1 MCCEELFSKRPVH
14 SLYAYVRKNLP
25 MYTPPPHFSHKN
37 TCNCLF
43 MRRSSKKVATRSMHI
58 FFLIFLRLCGSYYVH
73 SNIVNIKG
81 SIQACFLNFYV
92 SNTSLPSLFYQTY
105 SWIHLVF
112 DFQLITLH
120 HGYQKTRVCVFC
132 FLSCLLSFHL
142 SFVWNYSYYTSTE
155 LLARYKCMPIS
166 LFTPNFLPN
175 VFRKQYVLLV
185 YRSLL
190 TCPPYLRAKQAAVQP
205 CILPVNY
212 FLTHKQCSCETFN
225 YLCWWHLSW
234 PTPPRLLPSPPC
246 LSGNC
251 LHFLAIICM
260 CVVLSWCEK
269 KR

>member
-1 MCCEELFSKRPVH
+1 M
-14 SLYAYVRKNLP
+14 
-25 MYTPPPHFSHKN
+25 
-37 TCNCLF
+37 
-43 MRRSSKKVATRSMHI
+43 
-58 FFLIFLRLCGSYYVH
+58 
-73 SNIVNIKG
+73 
-81 SIQACFLNFYV
+81 FLNFHV
-92 SNTSLPSLFYQTY
+92 SNSSLPDLFFQTY

-120 HGYQKTRVCVFC
+120 HVYQKTRVFVFC

-190 TCPPYLRAKQAAVQP
+190 TCPPPPLVLCVQSRQHNHAFYQL
-205 CILPVNY
+205 IIFSLANSAPVKHLIIY
-212 FLTHKQCSCETFN
+212 AGGIYRDPPHPDFCLLSLFVWKFLAFSFN
-225 YLCWWHLSW
+225 YMHVCSFWVE
-234 PTPPRLLPSPPC
+234 
-246 LSGNC
+246 GKK
-251 LHFLAIICM
+251 
-260 CVVLSWCEK
+260 K